1 MTTCPFTP
9 GFDFTDPDLIQHRI
23 PAEEFAYLRKTEPI
37 WWNAQP
43 RGVAGFDDDG
53 YWVVTKHADVK
64 EVSRLNEVFSNS
76 VNTTVVRYNEDITA
90 EQLEIQRENLLI
102 DMDEPKHRILRRI
115 VSPLFTSKAV
125 NGLHARLV
133 ERAHGIVEEAAEKS
147 SGNFVSDIASV
158 LPMHAIADLVG
169 IPESDRQQVL
179 DWTNQMFAYDDPAIG
194 RDTATTA
201 TVSMLGYAYAMAEER
216 QLNPQ
221 DDILTGLV
229 RGAYDDRPL
238 TPLEFAYFVIQLMVA
253 GNETSR
259 NAITHGVLAFADNPA
274 QWRLYRER
282 RPSTAADEII
292 RWASPIIAF
301 QRTALQDVELGG
313 VQIRKD
319 QRVGMFYASAN
330 FDEDVFDDPFAF
342 NIERDPN
349 PHLAFGG
356 HGIHYCLG
364 ANLARLEIGIMFDAL
379 ADRLPDLMPTGRP
392 PASARGGST
401 AWWRCPPTTT
411 AQGLVVDRSNGYEGV
426 ATEFIRVRSATIG
439 VTRVRDWATALPR
452 GSAVV
457 DLGCGPGIPL
467 TEVMVA
473 EGLQVYAVDAAPSRP
488 GVSAQSAG
496 HTGCL

>member
-64 EVSRLNEVFSNS
+64 EVSRLNDVFSNS

-102 DMDEPKHRILRRI
+102 DMDEPKHRILRCI

-379 ADRLPDLMPTGRP
+379 ADRLPDLMPTG
-392 PASARGGST
+392 A
-401 AWWRCPPTTT
+401 PTRFRS
-411 AQGLVVDRSNGYEGV
+411 GWINGVV
-426 ATEFIRVRSATIG
+426 
-439 VTRVRDWATALPR
+439 ALPANYHGSGPR
-452 GSAVV
+452 G
-457 DLGCGPGIPL
+457 
-467 TEVMVA
+467 
-473 EGLQVYAVDAAPSRP
+473 
-488 GVSAQSAG
+488 
-496 HTGCL
+496 